1 MIDARKR
8 SLLERNF
15 YSDIAFKVMHRIHLE
30 YSTSSTGN
38 FQLGDITNFD
48 LDKPDRVTISRTL
61 GFVRQTYRLII
72 TLI

>member
-8 SLLERNF
+8 SLLERSF

-48 LDKPDRVTISRTL
+48 LE
-61 GFVRQTYRLII
+61 
-72 TLI
+72 